1 MNDRH
6 ERGRTPR
13 ARIDASHK
21 EPRTVVST
29 AARAYLALASVV
41 LTACSPELTGPI
53 LDSDFAES
61 QSVLATVN
69 GSPVKYGDAGAVLD
83 LRVVSATRSSLL
95 VRWTQ
100 VHDGAGRPALY
111 RVKHANAP
119 IGYGGAQVACSMIEG
134 TAIGEPAYC
143 EIRGLPSGASREIQ
157 LMSYRIVDGLWRGA
171 TSSNVAVGRTEDDA
185 WSDDRTVSD
194 LRVRWQTS
202 SKLRLQWTQ
211 VEDGTGAPARY
222 RVKFDRP
229 SLSWSSAS
237 TGCSEI
243 IGGSVGAAISCDVDG
258 LTPGTTYEVQLM
270 SYLLVDGL
278 WQNTRRSNIAVGRTT
293 EASADANGED
303 GIWISRRELGGLP
316 LTGAAWTNLLE
327 ASREYCGYADLSDQ
341 REDANVCI
349 MAKALVTA
357 RTGDPGLRGD
367 VIRAIEQ
374 VIDQRRYWGGAL
386 ALGRELGAY
395 VIAADVIDLKN
406 LMPALDMEFRATLS
420 DLRTVWTEGGPTSLV
435 DCHERR
441 PNNWGAH
448 CGATRAAI
456 AVYLGDTADLER
468 TARVFKGY
476 LGDRSSY
483 AGFVYGGPDDD
494 LSWQCDPSRPVG
506 INPAG
511 CARDGMSIDGVLS
524 DDQRRGGSFI
534 APAPKE
540 SYAWEGLQGL
550 LAQAVILE
558 RAGYPVFDWESQ
570 ALRRAAAWLHWQADY
585 PAEGDD
591 TWQPHVLNHFYGTS
605 FPASKPAR
613 PGKNVGWTDWT
624 HGD

>member
-1 MNDRH
+1 VD
-6 ERGRTPR
+6 
-13 ARIDASHK
+13 
-21 EPRTVVST
+21 
-29 AARAYLALASVV
+29 
-41 LTACSPELTGPI
+41 
-53 LDSDFAES
+53 
-61 QSVLATVN
+61 

-83 LRVVSATRSSLL
+83 LSVVSTTSSSLL

-111 RVKHANAP
+111 RVKFANAP
-119 IGYGGAQVACSMIEG
+119 IDYGGAKVACSMVEG

-157 LMSYRIVDGLWRGA
+157 LKSYRIVDGQWRGA
-171 TSSNVAVGRTEDDA
+171 TSSNVAVGRTDDA
-185 WSDDRTVSD
+185 DWSDGRAVSD
-194 LRVRWQTS
+194 LRVHWQTS
-202 SKLRLQWTQ
+202 SKLRLRWTQ

-229 SLSWSSAS
+229 SFSWSSAS
-237 TGCSEI
+237 IGCSEV
-243 IGGSVGAAISCDVDG
+243 IGGSVGAGIGCDIDG
-258 LTPGTTYEVQLM
+258 LPPGTTYEVQLI
-270 SYLLVDGL
+270 SYRLVDGR
-278 WQNTRRSNIAVGRTT
+278 WQDTRRSNIAVGRTT
-293 EASADANGED
+293 EASADANGDD

-316 LTGAAWTNLLE
+316 MSGAAWTNLLE
-327 ASREYCGYADLSDQ
+327 KSREYCGYADLSDGL
-341 REDANVCI
+341 EDANVCI

-357 RTGDPGLRGD
+357 RTGDPDLRGD

-374 VIDQRRYWGGAL
+374 VIQQRHYWGGVL

-395 VIAADVIDLKN
+395 VIAADLIDLKN
-406 LMPALDMEFRATLS
+406 LMPALDTEFRATLR
-420 DLRTVWTEGGPTSLV
+420 DLRTVPTDGGPTNLV
-435 DCHERR
+435 DCNERR

-483 AGFVYGGPDDD
+483 AGFAYGGPAGSLD
-494 LSWQCDPSRPVG
+494 LSWQADESAPVG
-506 INPAG
+506 INPQGATKAG
-511 CARDGMSIDGVLS
+511 LSIDGVLP
-524 DDQRRGGSFI
+524 DDQRRAGSFTTS
-534 APAPKE
+534 PPHE
-540 SYAWEGLQGL
+540 NYVWEGLQGL

-558 RAGYPVFDWESQ
+558 RAGYPAFDWESQ
-570 ALRRAAAWLHWQADY
+570 ALRRAAGWLHWQAAY

-591 TWQPHVLNHFYGTS
+591 TWQPHVLNHFYGTR
-605 FPASKPAR
+605 FPARNPAR

-624 HGD
+624 HGN

>member
-1 MNDRH
+1 VD
-6 ERGRTPR
+6 
-13 ARIDASHK
+13 
-21 EPRTVVST
+21 
-29 AARAYLALASVV
+29 
-41 LTACSPELTGPI
+41 
-53 LDSDFAES
+53 
-61 QSVLATVN
+61 

-83 LRVVSATRSSLL
+83 LSVVSTTSSSLL

-111 RVKHANAP
+111 RVKFANAP
-119 IGYGGAQVACSMIEG
+119 IDYGGAKVACSMVEG

-157 LMSYRIVDGLWRGA
+157 LKSYRIVDGQWRGA
-171 TSSNVAVGRTEDDA
+171 TSSNVAVGRTDDA
-185 WSDDRTVSD
+185 DWSDGRAVSD
-194 LRVRWQTS
+194 LRVHWQTS
-202 SKLRLQWTQ
+202 SKLRLRWTQ

-229 SLSWSSAS
+229 SFSWSSAS
-237 TGCSEI
+237 IGCSEV
-243 IGGSVGAAISCDVDG
+243 IGGSVGAGIGCDIDG
-258 LTPGTTYEVQLM
+258 LPPGTTYEVQLI
-270 SYLLVDGL
+270 SYRLVDGR
-278 WQNTRRSNIAVGRTT
+278 WQDTRRSNIAVGRTT
-293 EASADANGED
+293 EASADANGDD

-316 LTGAAWTNLLE
+316 MSGAAWTNLLE
-327 ASREYCGYADLSDQ
+327 KSREYCGYADLSDGL
-341 REDANVCI
+341 EDANVCI

-367 VIRAIEQ
+367 VILAIEQ
-374 VIDQRRYWGGAL
+374 VVQQRRYWGGVL

-395 VIAADVIDLKN
+395 VIAADLIDLKN
-406 LMPALDMEFRATLS
+406 LMPALDTEFRATLR
-420 DLRTVWTEGGPTSLV
+420 DLRTVPTDGGPTNLV
-435 DCHERR
+435 DCNERR

-483 AGFVYGGPDDD
+483 AGFAYGGPAGSLD
-494 LSWQCDPSRPVG
+494 LSWQADESAPVG
-506 INPAG
+506 INPQGATKAG
-511 CARDGMSIDGVLS
+511 LSIDGVLP
-524 DDQRRGGSFI
+524 DDQRRAGSFTTS
-534 APAPKE
+534 PPHE
-540 SYAWEGLQGL
+540 NYVWEGLQGL

-558 RAGYPVFDWESQ
+558 RAGYPAFDWESQ
-570 ALRRAAAWLHWQADY
+570 ALRRAAGWLHWQAAY

-591 TWQPHVLNHFYGTS
+591 TWQPHVLNHFYGTR
-605 FPASKPAR
+605 FPARNPAR

-624 HGD
+624 HGN